1 MLFCI
6 VSAGTVLLLATS
18 PIIFNI
24 LCRNKSLYEAF
35 NYTPVLIIATYFYCF
50 SQFFGSIY
58 VAKKNAK
65 NMSITTTMAAI
76 INIVINL
83 ILIQQIGVL
92 AAVLSS
98 LVANLFLAG
107 YRFIDLNRK
116 YCRLRINKRLTIL
129 SIIVILIISLLAYC
143 TDQILWVLNIVLAL
157 GYAYFISGDIFIA
170 MFKSFIKKR

>member
-1 MLFCI
+1 
-6 VSAGTVLLLATS
+6 
-18 PIIFNI
+18 
-24 LCRNKSLYEAF
+24 
-35 NYTPVLIIATYFYCF
+35 
-50 SQFFGSIY
+50 
-58 VAKKNAK
+58 
-65 NMSITTTMAAI
+65 MSITTTMAAI

-92 AAVLSS
+92 AAVLST

-143 TDQILWVLNIVLAL
+143 TDPILWVLNIVLAL
-157 GYAYFISGDIFIA
+157 GYAYFISGDIFIT

>member
-92 AAVLSS
+92 AAVLST
-98 LVANLFLAG
+98 LIANLFLAG
-107 YRFIDLNRK
+107 YRFN
-116 YCRLRINKRLTIL
+116 
-129 SIIVILIISLLAYC
+129 
-143 TDQILWVLNIVLAL
+143 
-157 GYAYFISGDIFIA
+157 
-170 MFKSFIKKR
+170 